1 MAKHK
6 TMSDIRTAKL
16 IAARQRASHGKRVHT
31 LHTLDRLVQSGARI
45 SFAAVAR
52 EADVSTWLVYNN
64 PELKQAITNAMKQ
77 PARQAVP
84 RSRSTGSSTSQASLR
99 TDLELARDEITALR
113 RSERKLRERLQRRLG
128 AEIEQ
133 IGRSELHARIN
144 DLETVVAKLRREN
157 NDLVETNTRLTQL
170 ADQQHDNLDTANT
183 LLRRYM
189 KEASRAQAEP
199 I

>member
-1 MAKHK
+1 MPD
-6 TMSDIRTAKL
+6 TRTAKL
-16 IAARQRASHGKRVHT
+16 IAARQRASRDKRAHT
-31 LHTLDRLVQSGARI
+31 LHTLDRLLQSGARI

-64 PELKQAITNAMKQ
+64 PELKQAITDAMKH
-77 PARQAVP
+77 PARHAGPP
-84 RSRSTGSSTSQASLR
+84 RPAESPTSQASLR
-99 TDLELARDEITALR
+99 TDLELARHEIAALR
-113 RSERKLRERLQRRLG
+113 RSERKLRERLQRTLG
-128 AEIEQ
+128 AEIEH
-133 IGRSELHARIN
+133 IDRSELVARRID
-144 DLETVVAKLRREN
+144 DLETVVAKLRCEN

-170 ADQQHDNLDTANT
+170 ADQRHDDLDTANT